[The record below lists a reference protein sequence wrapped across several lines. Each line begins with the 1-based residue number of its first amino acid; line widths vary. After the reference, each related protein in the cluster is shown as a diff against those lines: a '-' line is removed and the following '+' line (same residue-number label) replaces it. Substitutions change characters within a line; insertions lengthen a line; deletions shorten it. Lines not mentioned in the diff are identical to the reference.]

1 MKLIE
6 WEKADFNEYDAVVV
20 DEVSV
25 TYTQKPDC
33 TEDGDGE
40 WQELK
45 VSSRNNGVGRF
56 MNIST
61 QNWSVNDA
69 EDIRKVL
76 EDFCHRAGIEKEK
89 ED

>member
-6 WEKADFNEYDAVVV
+6 WEKAGLDEDDVVVV

-33 TEDGDGE
+33 TEDSDGE

-45 VSSRNNGVGRF
+45 VSSRNNGVSRF
-56 MNIST
+56 VNIAT

>member
-6 WEKADFNEYDAVVV
+6 WEKADLDEDDVVVV

-33 TEDGDGE
+33 TEDGGGE

-45 VSSRNNGVGRF
+45 VTSRNNGVGRF

-61 QNWSVNDA
+61 QNWSVGDT
-69 EDIRKVL
+69 EEIRKVL